1 MATTDLPKSD
11 PHAVQLLHLC
21 RLVSP
26 SLPVGA
32 YAFSSGLEHA
42 VSAGWVAG
50 EDDAREWILGQ
61 LEHGQARLDVP
72 VLARMRRGFEAG
84 DADGVRAWSARL
96 LASRESAELL
106 AAERRMGVAL
116 ARLLDDLG
124 VHEAAAWR
132 DGESASFAALFALA
146 CVHWRIPSAS
156 AALGYLYSVVDS
168 QVAAA
173 IKLVPLGQTAGQ
185 RILLAAS
192 ARIPACVAR
201 GLTLE
206 DDDIGAAAPGVAIA
220 SALHE
225 TQHTR
230 LFQS

>member
-1 MATTDLPKSD
+1 MIDLPNGD
-11 PHAVQLLHLC
+11 PHAAQLLHLC
-21 RLVSP
+21 RLTSP

-32 YAFSSGLEHA
+32 YAFSAGLEHA
-42 VSAGWVAG
+42 VAAGWVTH

-61 LEHGQARLDVP
+61 LEHVQARLDVP
-72 VLARMRRGFEAG
+72 VLARLHRGFEAR
-84 DADGVRAWSARL
+84 DADGVRAWSALL

-106 AAERRMGVAL
+106 AAERRMGGAL

-124 VHEAAAWR
+124 VEEAATWR
-132 DGESASFAALFALA
+132 DEECASFCALFALA
-146 CVHWRIPSAS
+146 CVHWRIPPAS
-156 AALGYLYSVVDS
+156 AALGYLLAVVDS

-173 IKLVPLGQTAGQ
+173 IKLVPLGHTAGQ
-185 RILLAAS
+185 RLLLAAS
-192 ARIPACVAR
+192 APIPACVAR
-201 GLTLE
+201 GLALE
-206 DDDIGAAAPGVAIA
+206 DGDIGATAPGVAIA